1 MNLDPLLI
9 FEIHVPVLVCVC
21 ALEREVES
29 VGSLCAEMEGVTVAL
44 RSLTDHFD
52 EGKNRGSPVR
62 RTDSPSK
69 KKGVRIFDL
78 S

>member
-1 MNLDPLLI
+1 MNLDPLI
-9 FEIHVPVLVCVC
+9 FLCLSPCVCVC
-21 ALEREVES
+21 AIEREVES
-29 VGSLCAEMEGVTVAL
+29 VGSSCAEMEGVTVAL
-44 RSLTDHFD
+44 RSLTDHCD

-69 KKGVRIFDL
+69 KKGAGIIDL